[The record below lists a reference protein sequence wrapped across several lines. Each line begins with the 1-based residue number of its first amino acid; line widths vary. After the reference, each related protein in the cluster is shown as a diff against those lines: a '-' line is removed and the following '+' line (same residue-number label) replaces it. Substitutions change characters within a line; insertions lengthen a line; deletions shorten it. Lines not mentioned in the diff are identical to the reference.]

1 MADPSK
7 LRLKFRS
14 DHLAAIAVTLAP
26 LVYFL
31 PALMTGL
38 VVSPDDGILQNVPFR
53 VAAAHIVR
61 SGHLPIWNPYIFSG
75 MPLLGA
81 AQGGIL
87 FPLNWFYLVFAAST
101 SSNLM
106 VLFSFM
112 TAALGAFLYARSTRT
127 SIAGAA
133 LTSLVWQAGGFLV
146 NQISHINIVQTAALL
161 PWVLWA
167 IERYAGSGNRK
178 HAALIAVF
186 VALQFFAGHQQAFT
200 YAFLLAL
207 AYALVMGA
215 VNFQQRKRYIASV
228 GFVGLGLLLAAV
240 QILPTWELL
249 RNSLRDTASYDFF
262 TSFSM
267 PKRFVLTFLAPF
279 VMGGGDGRLFRA
291 PFLGPSFYT
300 EYVPF
305 AGVVSL
311 VLVVVAVWF
320 SRDWRTRFWLG
331 VVVVG
336 LLLAFGRYAPFS
348 LNAITYYVPLLNLF
362 RVPARHLMEVHFA
375 VAVLAGRGLSC
386 LEALRND
393 KRTVRVAIF
402 AALVVLLLT
411 CLAVTVLRPAEFRLG
426 RNAPVTIL
434 RAPELFMPI
443 VMAAL
448 SAFTIWFFAT
458 RRRGASVLLFAVL
471 ALDLFIWGQF
481 SGWYTSS
488 QRIPQEYWTTP
499 ESVMLLRQHAPADA
513 SSYRILTTHLAF
525 DPALS
530 TENTNP
536 GWVLW
541 TEPDVY
547 SMHGIQNAAGY
558 DGFGLR
564 RYSELAGQ
572 MKLWGELTDPNAT
585 LRSDSRE
592 LDILNVRYL
601 VARRE
606 RPVPREEDEVS
617 ADELQA
623 AQSAFATASDK
634 FGDYQ
639 FAKENLPL
647 PNIGPGKR
655 LQVRVPAVAVDRIA
669 LLTNLSFAE
678 DVPDDAVV
686 ARLHLQATDGRSF
699 EFALRAGADTADWA
713 YDRPDLRAHIRHRR
727 ATVAT
732 NYDINDARFK
742 YQGHA
747 YLSSFA
753 LPEKVVIESAELDP
767 EPLSAWPGA
776 LLSVFRI
783 SLADAASG
791 GFYPL
796 SARMVTIETSS
807 AKDRPA
813 ESERWKFVA
822 HGLDVNIYENTRAL
836 PRAWLA
842 SEVCVMDEDA
852 MLQVIRTGFLPDGSR
867 WDPLRTALVENELPG
882 LGGSTPSGRV
892 DGSSRAAQVNV
903 TAYEPNRLSLVAHA
917 SGASLLVLSENEYP
931 GWRAYLDGAVA
942 PIVRVNYE
950 LRGVVVPSGEHHVSF
965 VYRPWS
971 IVAGALISFATAVL
985 LGLFCFVKRRALPV

>member
-7 LRLKFRS
+7 LRLQFRS
-14 DHLAAIAVTLAP
+14 DHLAALALTLAP

-31 PALMTGL
+31 PALSSGL

-106 VLFSFM
+106 VLATFM

-127 SIAGAA
+127 SVAGAA
-133 LTSLVWQAGGFLV
+133 VTSLVWQAGGFLV
-146 NQISHINIVQTAALL
+146 NQISHINIVQTAAML

-200 YAFLLAL
+200 YALLLTL
-207 AYALVMGA
+207 AYAVVTGA
-215 VNFQQRKRYIASV
+215 VDFRQRKRYLASV
-228 GFVGLGLLLAAV
+228 GFVSFGLLLAAV

-267 PKRFVLTFLAPF
+267 PKRFVLTFVAPYL
-279 VMGGGDGRLFRA
+279 MGGGDGRLFRA

-300 EYVPF
+300 EYVPY
-305 AGVVSL
+305 AGLISL
-311 VLVVVAVWF
+311 VLVVLAVWF
-320 SRDWRTRFWLG
+320 SREWRTRFWVG

-348 LNAITYYVPLLNLF
+348 LNELTYYVPLLKLF
-362 RVPARHLMEVHFA
+362 RVPARHLLEVHFA
-375 VAVLAGRGLSC
+375 VAVLAGRGFSC
-386 LEALRND
+386 LESLRLRDD
-393 KRTVRVAIF
+393 KRVVRVALL
-402 AALVVLLLT
+402 AAVVVLVLT
-411 CLAVTVLRPAEFRLG
+411 CLAVTALRPAEFRLG
-426 RNAPVTIL
+426 RNAPVTLL
-434 RAPELFMPI
+434 RAPELFVPI
-443 VMAAL
+443 VFAAI
-448 SAFTIWFFAT
+448 SAFTIWWFAT
-458 RRRGASVLLFAVL
+458 KRRGASVLLFAVL

-488 QRIPQEYWTTP
+488 QRIPPEYWTTP
-499 ESVMLLRQHAPADA
+499 ESVKLLQQNAPADSA
-513 SSYRILTTHLAF
+513 SYRILTTHLAF

-530 TENTNP
+530 TEKTNP

-547 SMHGIQNAAGY
+547 SMHRIHNAAGY

-606 RPVPREEDEVS
+606 HPLPRQDEEVS
-617 ADELQA
+617 ADELEA
-623 AQSAFATASDK
+623 AQSAFGTPGEK
-634 FGDYQ
+634 FGDYV
-639 FAKENLPL
+639 FSKEDLPL

-655 LQVRVPAVAVDRIA
+655 LRVQVPAVAVDRVA
-669 LLTNLSFAE
+669 MLTNLSFAE
-678 DVPDDAVV
+678 DVPDGAVV
-686 ARLHLQATDGRSF
+686 AKLHLHATDGRSF
-699 EFALRAGADTADWA
+699 EFSLRAGADTADWA
-713 YDRPDLRAHIRHRR
+713 YDRPDLRARMRHRR
-727 ATVAT
+727 AAVAT
-732 NYDINDARFK
+732 SYDINDARFK
-742 YQGHA
+742 YKGHT
-747 YLSSFA
+747 YLASFA
-753 LPEKVVIESAELDP
+753 LPEKVVIESGELDP
-767 EPLSAWPGA
+767 EPLSASPGA
-776 LLSVFRI
+776 LLSVFRV
-783 SLADAASG
+783 SLADTAG
-791 GFYPL
+791 GKSYPL
-796 SARMVTIETSS
+796 STRMVTIETSA

-813 ESERWKFVA
+813 ESEHWKFVA

-842 SEVCVMDEDA
+842 SEVRVMDEEA
-852 MLQVIRTGFLPDGSR
+852 MLQVIRTGYLPDGSK
-867 WDPLRTALVENELPG
+867 WDPQRTALVESELPAV
-882 LGGSTPSGRV
+882 L
-892 DGSSRAAQVNV
+892 DGSATGGTVEV
-903 TAYEPNRLSLVAHA
+903 KTYEQNRLHLIAHA
-917 SGASLLVLSENEYP
+917 SGASMLVLSENDYP
-931 GWRAYLDGAVA
+931 GWRASIDDADA
-942 PIVRVNYE
+942 PIVRVNYA
-950 LRGVVVPSGEHHVSF
+950 LRGVVITAGEHEVSF

-971 IVAGALISFATAVL
+971 ITGGALVSFAAAVV
-985 LGLFCFVKRRALPV
+985 LGLFCFGKRSTVTV

>member
-1 MADPSK
+1 M
-7 LRLKFRS
+7 
-14 DHLAAIAVTLAP
+14 
-26 LVYFL
+26 YFL
-31 PALMTGL
+31 PALISGL

-53 VAAAHIVR
+53 VAAAQIVR

-87 FPLNWFYLVFAAST
+87 FPLNWFYLLFAAST

-106 VLFSFM
+106 VLSSFM
-112 TAALGAFLYARSTRT
+112 VAALGAFLYARSTRT
-127 SIAGAA
+127 SVAGAA
-133 LTSLVWQAGGFLV
+133 VTSLVWQAGGFLV

-167 IERYAGSGNRK
+167 IERYASSGNRK

-186 VALQFFAGHQQAFT
+186 VALQFFAGYQQAFT
-200 YAFLLAL
+200 YALLLTL

-215 VNFQQRKRYIASV
+215 VDFRQRKRYLASV
-228 GFVGLGLLLAAV
+228 GFAGVGLLLAAV

-267 PKRFVLTFLAPF
+267 PKRFVLTFLAPYL
-279 VMGGGDGRLFRA
+279 MGGGDGRLFRA

-300 EYVPF
+300 EYVPY
-305 AGVVSL
+305 AGVISI
-311 VLVVVAVWF
+311 VLVAVAVWF
-320 SRDWRTRFWLG
+320 SQDWRTWFWLG

-348 LNAITYYVPLLNLF
+348 LNELTYYVPLLNLF

-386 LEALRND
+386 LETLRLRGD
-393 KRTVRVAIF
+393 KRVVRFSVL
-402 AALVVLLLT
+402 AAVVVLLLT
-411 CLAVTVLRPAEFRLG
+411 VLAVTALRPAGFRLG

-443 VMAAL
+443 VLAAI
-448 SAFTIWFFAT
+448 SMYTIWLFAT
-458 RRRGASVLLFAVL
+458 KRRGASVLLFAVL
-471 ALDLFIWGQF
+471 AIDLFTWGQF

-488 QRIPQEYWTTP
+488 RRIPPEYWTTP
-499 ESVMLLRQHAPADA
+499 ESVKLLRQHAPADF
-513 SSYRILTTHLAF
+513 STYRILTTHLAF

-530 TENTNP
+530 TADTNP

-606 RPVPREEDEVS
+606 RPVPREDDEVS
-617 ADELQA
+617 ADELEA
-623 AQSAFATASDK
+623 AQSAFATAGEK
-634 FGDYQ
+634 FGDYV
-639 FAKENLPL
+639 FAKEDLPL
-647 PNIGPGKR
+647 SNIGPGKR
-655 LQVRVPAVAVDRIA
+655 LRVQVPAVAVDRVA
-669 LLTNLSFAE
+669 VLTNLSFAE
-678 DVPDDAVV
+678 NVPDNAVV
-686 ARLHLQATDGRSF
+686 AKVHLQATDGRSF
-699 EFALRAGADTADWA
+699 DFLLRAGADTADWA
-713 YDRPDLRAHIRHRR
+713 YDRPDLRARMRHRR
-727 ATVAT
+727 AAVAMS
-732 NYDINDARFK
+732 YDINDARFK
-742 YQGHA
+742 YKGHT
-747 YLSSFA
+747 YLASFA
-753 LPEKVVIESAELDP
+753 LPEKVVIESGELDP

-783 SLADAASG
+783 SLADTAAGRS
-791 GFYPL
+791 YPL
-796 SARMVTIETSS
+796 TARMVTIETSA

-822 HGLDVNIYENTRAL
+822 RGLDVNIYENTRAL

-842 SEVCVMDEDA
+842 SEVRVMDEEA
-852 MLQVIRTGFLPDGSR
+852 MLQVIRTGFLADGTK
-867 WDPLRTALVENELPG
+867 WDPQRTALVETESTVSLNTSSQPG
-882 LGGSTPSGRV
+882 Q
-892 DGSSRAAQVNV
+892 AEV
-903 TAYEPNRLSLVAHA
+903 TTYQPNRLRLAVHA
-917 SGASLLVLSENEYP
+917 SGASMLVLSENDYP
-931 GWRAYLDGAVA
+931 GWRASIDGADA
-942 PIVRVNYE
+942 AIVRVNYG
-950 LRGVVVPSGEHHVSF
+950 LRGVVVPAGDHQVSF
-965 VYRPWS
+965 VYHPWS
-971 IVAGALISFATAVL
+971 ILGGALVSLATAVL
-985 LGLFCFVKRRALPV
+985 LGLFCFVKRKAFVV

>member
-1 MADPSK
+1 M
-7 LRLKFRS
+7 
-14 DHLAAIAVTLAP
+14 
-26 LVYFL
+26 
-31 PALMTGL
+31 

-53 VAAAHIVR
+53 VAAAQIVR

-106 VLFSFM
+106 VLSSFM
-112 TAALGAFLYARSTRT
+112 VAALGAFLYARSTRT

-133 LTSLVWQAGGFLV
+133 VTSLVWQAGGFLV

-167 IERYAGSGNRK
+167 VERYAASGSRK
-178 HAALIAVF
+178 YAALIAVF

-200 YAFLLAL
+200 YALLLAV
-207 AYALVMGA
+207 AYAVVMGA
-215 VNFQQRKRYIASV
+215 VDLRQRKRYLTSV
-228 GFVGLGLLLAAV
+228 GFVCVGLLLAAV

-249 RNSLRDTASYDFF
+249 RNSLRDAASYDFF
-262 TSFSM
+262 TSFSL
-267 PKRFVLTFLAPF
+267 PKRFVLTFLAPY

-291 PFLGPSFYT
+291 PYLGPSFYT
-300 EYVPF
+300 EYVPY
-305 AGVVSL
+305 AGVISI
-311 VLVVVAVWF
+311 VLVVVVVWF

-348 LNAITYYVPLLNLF
+348 LNAIVYYVPLLNLF
-362 RVPARHLMEVHFA
+362 RVPARHLLEVHFA

-386 LEALRND
+386 LESLRWRDD
-393 KRTVRVAIF
+393 KRAVWI
-402 AALVVLLLT
+402 VLLLAGVVLVLS
-411 CLAVTVLRPAEFRLG
+411 CLVVTVFRPAEFRLG
-426 RNAPVTIL
+426 RNAPVTLL

-448 SAFTIWFFAT
+448 SVFTIWLFAT
-458 RRRGASVLLFAVL
+458 KRKGASVLLFAVL

-488 QRIPQEYWTTP
+488 RRIPPEYWTTP
-499 ESVMLLRQHAPADA
+499 ESVTLLRQHASADS

-525 DPALS
+525 DPAVS

-547 SMHGIQNAAGY
+547 SMHAIQNAAGY

-606 RPVPREEDEVS
+606 HPVPRAEDDVS
-617 ADELQA
+617 ADELEA
-623 AQSAFATASDK
+623 AQSAFATVGEK
-634 FGDYQ
+634 FGDYG
-639 FAKENLPL
+639 FAKDNLPL

-655 LQVRVPAVAVDRIA
+655 LQVRVPAVAVDHVA

-678 DVPDDAVV
+678 DVPDNAVV

-699 EFALRAGADTADWA
+699 EFLLRAGADTADWA
-713 YDRPDLRAHIRHRR
+713 YDRPDLHARIRHRR
-727 ATVAT
+727 AAVAT
-732 NYDINDARFK
+732 SYDINDARFK
-742 YQGHA
+742 YKGHT
-747 YLSSFA
+747 YLASFA
-753 LPEKVVIESAELDP
+753 LPEKVLIESGELDP
-767 EPLSAWPGA
+767 EPLSAWQGA

-783 SLADAASG
+783 SLADSAAGKS
-791 GFYPL
+791 YPL
-796 SARMVTIETSS
+796 SARMVTIETSA
-807 AKDRPA
+807 AKNRPA
-813 ESERWKFVA
+813 EIERWKFVA

-842 SEVCVMDEDA
+842 SEVRVLDDDA
-852 MLQVIRTGFLPDGSR
+852 MLQVIRTGFLPDGLR
-867 WDPLRTALVENELPG
+867 WDPQRTALVESEPG
-882 LGGSTPSGRV
+882 ATL
-892 DGSSRAAQVNV
+892 DGSSQPGHVEV
-903 TAYEPNRLSLVAHA
+903 TAYEPNRLRLVAHT
-917 SGASLLVLSENEYP
+917 SGASMLVLSENDYP
-931 GWRAYLDGAVA
+931 GWRAYVDDAEA

-950 LRGVVVPSGEHHVSF
+950 LRGIVVPAGEHEVSF

-971 IVAGALISFATAVL
+971 IIGGALVSFSTAVL
-985 LGLFCFVKRRALPV
+985 LGLFCFVKRKPIAV

>member
-1 MADPSK
+1 M
-7 LRLKFRS
+7 
-14 DHLAAIAVTLAP
+14 
-26 LVYFL
+26 
-31 PALMTGL
+31 
-38 VVSPDDGILQNVPFR
+38 
-53 VAAAHIVR
+53 R

-106 VLFSFM
+106 VLTSFM
-112 TAALGAFLYARSTRT
+112 TAALGAFLYARSTRV
-127 SIAGAA
+127 SVAGAA
-133 LTSLVWQAGGFLV
+133 VTSLVWQAGGFLV

-167 IERYAGSGNRK
+167 SERYAATGNRK
-178 HAALIAVF
+178 HAALVAVF

-200 YAFLLAL
+200 YAFLLTL
-207 AYALVMGA
+207 AYALVMSA
-215 VNFQQRKRYIASV
+215 VNAGQRKRYLASV

-267 PKRFVLTFLAPF
+267 PKRFVLTFVAPYL
-279 VMGGGDGRLFRA
+279 MGGGDGRLFRV
-291 PFLGPSFYT
+291 PYLGPSFYT
-300 EYVPF
+300 EYVPY
-305 AGVVSL
+305 AGIVSL
-311 VLVVVAVWF
+311 VLVVLAVWF
-320 SRDWRTRFWLG
+320 SRDWRTRFWVG

-348 LNAITYYVPLLNLF
+348 LNALTYYVPLLNLF
-362 RVPARHLMEVHFA
+362 RVPARHLLEVHFA

-386 LEALRND
+386 LETLRLRDD
-393 KRTVRVAIF
+393 KRVVRVAIL
-402 AALVVLLLT
+402 AAGVVVLLT
-411 CLAVTVLRPAEFRLG
+411 VLAVTVLRPAEFRLG

-443 VMAAL
+443 VIAAI
-448 SAFTIWFFAT
+448 SAFTIWLFAT
-458 RRRGASVLLFAVL
+458 KRRGASVLLFAVL

-499 ESVMLLRQHAPADA
+499 ESVKLLRQHAPADTA
-513 SSYRILTTHLAF
+513 SYRILTTHLAF
-525 DPALS
+525 DPTLS
-530 TENTNP
+530 TEKTNP

-547 SMHGIQNAAGY
+547 SMHGLQNAAGY

-606 RPVPREEDEVS
+606 RPVPRAEDEVS
-617 ADELQA
+617 ADELQT
-623 AQSAFATASDK
+623 AQSAFATASEK
-634 FGDYQ
+634 LGDYL

-655 LQVRVPAVAVDRIA
+655 LRLSVPAVAVDRIA

-686 ARLHLQATDGRSF
+686 ARLYLQATDGRRF
-699 EFALRAGADTADWA
+699 EFSLRAGADTADWA
-713 YDRPDLRAHIRHRR
+713 YDRPDLRARIRHRR
-727 ATVAT
+727 AAVAT
-732 NYDINDARFK
+732 SYDINDARFK
-742 YQGHA
+742 YKGHA
-747 YLSSFA
+747 YLTSFA
-753 LPEKVVIESAELDP
+753 LPEKVVIESGELDP
-767 EPLSAWPGA
+767 EPLSAWQGA
-776 LLSVFRI
+776 SLSVFRV
-783 SLADAASG
+783 SLADTAGAS
-791 GFYPL
+791 YPL

-807 AKDRPA
+807 GKDAPA

-842 SEVCVMDEDA
+842 SEVRVLDDEA
-852 MLQVIRTGFLPDGSR
+852 MLQVIRTGYLPDGSK
-867 WDPLRTALVENELPG
+867 WDPLRTALVESELP
-882 LGGSTPSGRV
+882 LALDGSARAGADSSQAGKVDGPSQAGRV
-892 DGSSRAAQVNV
+892 DV
-903 TAYEPNRLSLVAHA
+903 TTYEPNRLSLAAHA
-917 SGASLLVLSENEYP
+917 GGQSLMVLSENEYP
-931 GWRAYLDGAVA
+931 GWRAYVDGAPA
-942 PIVRVNYE
+942 SIIRVNYE
-950 LRGVVVPSGEHHVSF
+950 LRGVLVPAGEHQVTI

-971 IVAGALISFATAVL
+971 IIGGALISFSTAVL
-985 LGLFCFVKRRALPV
+985 LGLFCFVKRRASAA

>member
-1 MADPSK
+1 
-7 LRLKFRS
+7 
-14 DHLAAIAVTLAP
+14 
-26 LVYFL
+26 
-31 PALMTGL
+31 
-38 VVSPDDGILQNVPFR
+38 
-53 VAAAHIVR
+53 
-61 SGHLPIWNPYIFSG
+61 

-81 AQGGIL
+81 ARGGIL

-112 TAALGAFLYARSTRT
+112 TAGLGAFLYARSTRAT
-127 SIAGAA
+127 IAGAA
-133 LTSLVWQAGGFLV
+133 LTSLVWQAGGFLI

-167 IERYAGSGNRK
+167 VERYAGSGNRK
-178 HAALIAVF
+178 RAALVTVF

-200 YAFLLAL
+200 YAFLLTL
-207 AYALVMGA
+207 AYAVVMAA
-215 VNFQQRKRYIASV
+215 VNAGQRKRYLASV

-249 RNSLRDTASYDFF
+249 RNSLRDTASHDFF

-267 PKRFVLTFLAPF
+267 PKRFVLTFFAPYL
-279 VMGGGDGRLFRA
+279 MGGGDGRLFRA

-300 EYVPF
+300 EYVPY
-305 AGVVSL
+305 AGVISL
-311 VLVVVAVWF
+311 VLVVIAVWF
-320 SRDWRTRFWLG
+320 SRDARTRFWVG

-348 LNAITYYVPLLNLF
+348 LNVLTYYVPLLNLF
-362 RVPARHLMEVHFA
+362 RVPARHLLEVYFA
-375 VAVLAGRGLSC
+375 VAVLAGRGLGS
-386 LEALRND
+386 LEALRAD
-393 KRTVRVAIF
+393 KRTVRVAVL
-402 AALVVLLLT
+402 AAVVVLLLT
-411 CLAVTVLRPAEFRLG
+411 VLAVTVLRPDEFRLG

-443 VMAAL
+443 VIAAI
-448 SAFTIWFFAT
+448 SAFTIWLFAT
-458 RRRGASVLLFAVL
+458 KRRGATVLLFAVL

-488 QRIPQEYWTTP
+488 QRIPKEYWTTP
-499 ESVMLLRQHAPADA
+499 ESVALLRQHAPADS

-530 TENTNP
+530 TESTNP

-547 SMHGIQNAAGY
+547 SMHSVQNAAGY

-606 RPVPREEDEVS
+606 RPIPHEDNEAS
-617 ADELQA
+617 ADEPQAPQA
-623 AQSAFATASDK
+623 AFPPATDN
-634 FGDYQ
+634 FGGYG
-639 FAKENLPL
+639 FAKENLSL
-647 PNIGPGKR
+647 PDIGAGKR
-655 LQVRVPAVAVDRIA
+655 LRFGFPAVAVDRVA

-686 ARLHLQATDGRSF
+686 ARLRLQATDGRSF
-699 EFALRAGADTADWA
+699 EYSLRAGADTADWA
-713 YDRPDLRAHIRHRR
+713 YDRPDLRTRIRHRR
-727 ATVAT
+727 AAVAT
-732 NYDINDARFK
+732 SYDIHDARFNYK
-742 YQGHA
+742 GHA
-747 YLSSFA
+747 YVCAFT
-753 LPEKVVIESAELDP
+753 LPEKVVIESGELDP
-767 EPLSAWPGA
+767 EPLPPGA

-783 SLADAASG
+783 SLADTTASRS
-791 GFYPL
+791 YPL
-796 SARMVTIETSS
+796 SARMVTIETSA
-807 AKDRPA
+807 AKNRPA

-822 HGLDVNIYENTRAL
+822 RGLDVNIYENTRAL

-842 SEVCVMDEDA
+842 SEVRVVDEEA
-852 MLQVIRTGFLPDGSR
+852 MLQVIRTGSSPDGTK
-867 WDPLRTALVENELPG
+867 WDPLRTALVQNELPAFDASAHAG
-882 LGGSTPSGRV
+882 QSAGSAPAGRV
-892 DGSSRAAQVNV
+892 DVA
-903 TAYEPNRLSLVAHA
+903 AYEPNRLSLIAHA
-917 SGASLLVLSENEYP
+917 SGESMLVLSENEYP
-931 GWRAYLDGAVA
+931 GWRAYIDGADA
-942 PIVRVNYE
+942 PIVRVNYG
-950 LRGVVVPSGEHHVSF
+950 LRGVLVPAGEHHVSF

-971 IVAGALISFATAVL
+971 IIAGGLISLATAVV
-985 LGLFCFVKRRALPV
+985 LGLFCFVKRRALAV

>member
-1 MADPSK
+1 M
-7 LRLKFRS
+7 
-14 DHLAAIAVTLAP
+14 
-26 LVYFL
+26 
-31 PALMTGL
+31 
-38 VVSPDDGILQNVPFR
+38 LQNVPFR
-53 VAAAHIVR
+53 VAAAQIVR

-112 TAALGAFLYARSTRT
+112 TAALGAFLYARSTRV
-127 SIAGAA
+127 SVAGAA
-133 LTSLVWQAGGFLV
+133 VTSLVWQGGGFLV

-167 IERYAGSGNRK
+167 IERYVSSGNRK
-178 HAALIAVF
+178 HAALVSVF
-186 VALQFFAGHQQAFT
+186 VALQFFAGHQQAFA
-200 YAFLLAL
+200 YSLLL
-207 AYALVMGA
+207 TVAYALVMGA
-215 VNFQQRKRYIASV
+215 VDFRQRKRYLASV
-228 GFVGLGLLLAAV
+228 GFVSFGLLLAAV

-267 PKRFVLTFLAPF
+267 PKRFVLTFVAPYL
-279 VMGGGDGRLFRA
+279 MGGGDGRLFRA
-291 PFLGPSFYT
+291 PYLGPSFYT
-300 EYVPF
+300 EYVPY
-305 AGVVSL
+305 AGVISIVL
-311 VLVVVAVWF
+311 VLVAVVL
-320 SRDWRTRFWLG
+320 SHDRRTRFWAV

-348 LNAITYYVPLLNLF
+348 LNELTYFVPVLNLF
-362 RVPARHLMEVHFA
+362 RVPARHLLEVHFA

-386 LEALRND
+386 LESLRAER
-393 KRTVRVAIF
+393 RTVGVAVLAGI
-402 AALVVLLLT
+402 VVLVLT
-411 CLAVTVLRPAEFRLG
+411 CLAVTVLRPVEFHLG
-426 RNAPVTIL
+426 RTAPVTLL

-443 VMAAL
+443 VIAAITAL
-448 SAFTIWFFAT
+448 TIWWFAT
-458 RRRGASVLLFAVL
+458 KRRGASVLLFAVL

-488 QRIPQEYWTTP
+488 QRIPAEYWTTP
-499 ESVMLLRQHAPADA
+499 ESVKLLRQHAPADTA
-513 SSYRILTTHLAF
+513 SYRILTTHLAF
-525 DPALS
+525 EPALS
-530 TENTNP
+530 TEKTNP

-606 RPVPREEDEVS
+606 RPVPREEDEVGS
-617 ADELQA
+617 DELQA
-623 AQSAFATASDK
+623 AQLAFATASDR
-634 FGDYQ
+634 FGDYA
-639 FAKENLPL
+639 FAKDNLSL

-655 LQVRVPAVAVDRIA
+655 LQVRVPAVAADRVA

-678 DVPDDAVV
+678 NVPDNAVV
-686 ARLHLQATDGRSF
+686 AKLHLQATDGRSF
-699 EFALRAGADTADWA
+699 EFLLRAGADTADWA
-713 YDRPDLRAHIRHRR
+713 YDRPDLRSHIQHRR

-732 NYDINDARFK
+732 SYDVNDAQFK
-742 YQGHA
+742 YKGHA

-753 LPEKVVIESAELDP
+753 LPEKVVIETGELEP
-767 EPLSAWPGA
+767 EPLRAWPGA
-776 LLSVFRI
+776 SLGVFRI
-783 SLADAASG
+783 SLADSTQDRS
-791 GFYPL
+791 YPL
-796 SARMVTIETSS
+796 SSRMVTIEASS
-807 AKDRPA
+807 AKDRSA
-813 ESERWKFVA
+813 ESDRWKFVA
-822 HGLDVNIYENTRAL
+822 RGLDVNIFENTRAL

-842 SEVCVMDEDA
+842 SEVRVMDDEA
-852 MLQVIRTGFLPDGSR
+852 MLQVIRTGYLPDGSQ
-867 WDPLRTALVENELPG
+867 WDPRRTALVESEPAVAVS
-882 LGGSTPSGRV
+882 GSGQV
-892 DGSSRAAQVNV
+892 DVS
-903 TAYEPNRLSLVAHA
+903 TYEPNRLRLAVRAN
-917 SGASLLVLSENEYP
+917 GASLLVLSENDYP
-931 GWRAYLDGAVA
+931 GWRAYVDGADA

-950 LRGVVVPSGEHHVSF
+950 LRGVLVPSGEHQVSF

-971 IVAGALISFATAVL
+971 ITGGVLISFSTAVL
-985 LGLFCFVKRRALPV
+985 LGLFCFMKRRFPAV